1 MILFKNKEQ
10 PPGKGYRLFNFY
22 ADGHDSFYI
31 PHRRSQ
37 NMKKILI
44 LFFVM
49 LGLLACDDDD
59 NDSRSCID
67 PSKIKDVVACPQVVD
82 PVCGCNHQTYQ
93 NECIAE
99 GSGVTSWTKGA
110 CP

>member
-1 MILFKNKEQ
+1 MIPFKNREHHS
-10 PPGKGYRLFNFY
+10 GKSYRLFNFY
-22 ADGHDSFYI
+22 TNRHDSLWYTC
-31 PHRRSQ
+31 RRSQ
-37 NMKKILI
+37 NMKNI

-59 NDSRSCID
+59 NNDGRSCID
-67 PSKIKDVVACPQVVD
+67 SSKIEDVLACPQVVD
-82 PVCGCNHQTYQ
+82 PVCGCDNKTYQ

-99 GSGVTSWTKGA
+99 GSGVTSWTEGA

>member
-1 MILFKNKEQ
+1 
-10 PPGKGYRLFNFY
+10 
-22 ADGHDSFYI
+22 
-31 PHRRSQ
+31 
-37 NMKKILI
+37 MKKIV
-44 LFFVM
+44 LFIM

-59 NDSRSCID
+59 NDDARSCID
-67 PSKIKDVVACPQVVD
+67 ASKIEDVLASPQVVD
-82 PVCGCNHQTYQ
+82 PVCGCDNKTYQ